1 MNRAYKKECFVA
13 LFTFALVTLMTHIF
27 PMYFLFPGLTEST
40 MFGFPTHY
48 FLTMVIG
55 WLLLIPV
62 YWIYMEVSE
71 KIDAEIAAYRAPEDT
86 TAADA
91 PAGQPASQPSG
102 GAE

>member
-1 MNRAYKKECFVA
+1 MNSAYKKECFVA

-27 PMYFLFPGLTEST
+27 PMYFLFPSLTEST

-71 KIDAEIAAYRAPEDT
+71 KIDAEIAAYRPPKDT
-86 TAADA
+86 AAADA

>member
-1 MNRAYKKECFVA
+1 MNSAYKKECLVA
-13 LFTFALVTLMTHIF
+13 LVAFALVTLMTHIF

-40 MFGFPTHY
+40 IFGFPTHY

-55 WLLLIPV
+55 WLMLVPV

-71 KIDAEIAAYRAPEDT
+71 KIDAEIAQSRTAEDAT
-86 TAADA
+86 SPDA
-91 PAGQPASQPSG
+91 PSGQPASQPSG